1 MSGDAPSLGLRLG
14 WTKRK
19 FNPPFFWRHPEK
31 VSLCFL
37 FQSNKRSSERTMLF
51 EFLAAPPYIHD
62 EKYNKNQP
70 IFIADL
76 AAAN

>member
-1 MSGDAPSLGLRLG
+1 
-14 WTKRK
+14 
-19 FNPPFFWRHPEK
+19 
-31 VSLCFL
+31 
-37 FQSNKRSSERTMLF
+37 MLF